1 MIATHCEDYVLGSD
15 GIRNV
20 AGGADLLRGYAR
32 AVGYGAG
39 WRVGGAKHGKA

>member
-1 MIATHCEDYVLGSD
+1 MIAFSDEDYVLGSA

-20 AGGADLLRGYAR
+20 AGWADLLRGYAG
-32 AVGYGAG
+32 AVGYGVG